1 MKKLLVILLLLVS
14 MLSFSQEKEKNY
26 NKDVD
31 KNVTQRMD
39 SLSKIYKVKVVGAYA
54 IIHNGLSVRRY
65 VYEDKETGNLIQRE
79 TFRKDNN

>member
-54 IIHNGLSVRRY
+54 ITHNGVSVRGF
-65 VYEDKETGNLIQRE
+65 VYEDKKTGNLIQRE
-79 TFRKDNN
+79 TYRKVAN

>member
-1 MKKLLVILLLLVS
+1 MKKVFFLTFVFFSVF
-14 MLSFSQEKEKNY
+14 SFSQEKNKSTNKN
-26 NKDVD
+26 VD
-31 KNVTQRMD
+31 KNVTQKMD